1 MLEVNNTLAPAHT
14 PVLDVVIEMV
24 GAVLLF
30 TVMVILFDVAVL
42 GLAQLELEVITQ
54 VTTSPF
60 ASAELL

>member
-14 PVLDVVIEMV
+14 LVLAVVIEMV

-30 TVMVILFDVAVL
+30 TVMVIPFDVAVL

>member
-14 PVLDVVIEMV
+14 PVLAVVIEMV

-30 TVMVILFDVAVL
+30 TVMVIPFDVAVL